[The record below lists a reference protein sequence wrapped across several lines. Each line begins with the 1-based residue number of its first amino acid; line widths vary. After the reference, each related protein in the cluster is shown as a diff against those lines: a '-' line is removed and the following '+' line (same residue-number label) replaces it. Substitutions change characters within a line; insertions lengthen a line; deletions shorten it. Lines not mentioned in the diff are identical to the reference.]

1 MCVKG
6 KQDKGIIR
14 LLYLGKDKIEGYDNV
29 ALLEGMHRYVK
40 ASAIPNSCN
49 NIYISIRDIA
59 IKAGEAI
66 GQHMQGYLMVQVL
79 YPVFTDFQLMIISGA
94 DNTSSA
100 LSGKFSIADKVC
112 TPYNTHTIKYT
123 HHTHTIKYTPYTH
136 HTIHIPYTHHT
147 IHIPYTHHTIHIPY
161 THHTHTIPYTQILL
175 TI

>member
-136 HTIHIPYTHHT
+136 YKIYTIHTPY
-147 IHIPYTHHTIHIPY
+147 
-161 THHTHTIPYTQILL
+161 HTHTIHTPYHTHRFY
-175 TI
+175 